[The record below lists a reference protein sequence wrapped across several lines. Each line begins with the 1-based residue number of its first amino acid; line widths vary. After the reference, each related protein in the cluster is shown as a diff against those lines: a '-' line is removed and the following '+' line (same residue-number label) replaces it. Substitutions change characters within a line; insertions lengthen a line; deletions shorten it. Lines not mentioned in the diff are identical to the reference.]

1 MIMGMRMGQT
11 HEPKD
16 CEKQIQCILAGCY
29 HGWIQAHV
37 LRRFYRFHGR
47 PGENME

>member
-1 MIMGMRMGQT
+1 MRMGQT

-47 PGENME
+47 TRENME